1 MNWFKRLIHKWNAE
15 GAELREEEIY
25 STTPVRRARGSA
37 KLAMSE
43 NREINNNGFNF
54 KVHKANGGTII
65 EMNKYDEVNDRH
77 KNAIYVIMDDK
88 DLGEELSKI
97 ITVEGLR

>member
-1 MNWFKRLIHKWNAE
+1 MNWFKRLIYKWSSE

-25 STTPVRRARGSA
+25 APSPVRRTRGSA

-43 NREINNNGFNF
+43 SREINNNGFNF